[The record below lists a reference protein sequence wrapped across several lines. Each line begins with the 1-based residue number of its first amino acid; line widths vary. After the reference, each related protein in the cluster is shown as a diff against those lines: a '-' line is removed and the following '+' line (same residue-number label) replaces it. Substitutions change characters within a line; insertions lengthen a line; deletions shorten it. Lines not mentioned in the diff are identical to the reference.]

1 MAIFYCSIKDWAFLG
16 LVIIMIMVLILGI
29 MGVILVGMGMVVM
42 IEIAMV
48 LGVLLF
54 GGLLAYG
61 VCQPPLS
68 EYSENYPP
76 AMYKL
81 LL

>member
-1 MAIFYCSIKDWAFLG
+1 
-16 LVIIMIMVLILGI
+16 MIVGLILGI
-29 MGVILVGMGMVVM
+29 IGVILVGMGIVVM

-61 VCQPPLS
+61 V
-68 EYSENYPP
+68 
-76 AMYKL
+76 
-81 LL
+81 

>member
-1 MAIFYCSIKDWAFLG
+1 MA
-16 LVIIMIMVLILGI
+16 LILGI
-29 MGVILVGMGMVVM
+29 MSMILVGMMMVVM

-61 VCQPPLS
+61 VSEPPLS
-68 EYSENYPP
+68 RNSENYPP

>member
-16 LVIIMIMVLILGI
+16 LVVIMIVGLILGI

-54 GGLLAYG
+54 GGLLAYT
-61 VCQPPLS
+61 V
-68 EYSENYPP
+68 
-76 AMYKL
+76 
-81 LL
+81 

>member
-1 MAIFYCSIKDWAFLG
+1 MG
-16 LVIIMIMVLILGI
+16 LVVIMIVVLILGI
-29 MGVILVGMGMVVM
+29 IGVILVEMGMVVM
-42 IEIAMV
+42 IEIAMI

-54 GGLLAYG
+54 GGLLAYT
-61 VCQPPLS
+61 VCQSNLS
-68 EYSENYPP
+68 DNSENYPP

>member
-1 MAIFYCSIKDWAFLG
+1 MG
-16 LVIIMIMVLILGI
+16 LVVIMIMALILGI
-29 MGVILVGMGMVVM
+29 VGVILVGIVGVIM
-42 IEIAMV
+42 IEIVMV

-54 GGLLAYG
+54 GGLLAYT
-61 VCQPPLS
+61 VCQSNLS
-68 EYSENYPP
+68 DNSENYPP

>member
-1 MAIFYCSIKDWAFLG
+1 
-16 LVIIMIMVLILGI
+16 MIMALILGI
-29 MGVILVGMGMVVM
+29 IGVILVGMVIVVIVEILM
-42 IEIAMV
+42 I

-54 GGLLAYG
+54 GGLLAYT
-61 VCQPPLS
+61 VCQFNLS

>member
-1 MAIFYCSIKDWAFLG
+1 MS
-16 LVIIMIMVLILGI
+16 LVIIIIMALILGI
-29 MGVILVGMGMVVM
+29 MGVILVGIGMVIM

-61 VCQPPLS
+61 VCQSNLS
-68 EYSENYPP
+68 DNSENYPLS
-76 AMYKL
+76 MYKL

>member
-1 MAIFYCSIKDWAFLG
+1 MG
-16 LVIIMIMVLILGI
+16 LVVIMIVGLILGIIGVILVGI
-29 MGVILVGMGMVVM
+29 MGVIM
-42 IEIAMV
+42 IETTMI

-54 GGLLAYG
+54 GGLLAYT
-61 VCQPPLS
+61 VCQSNLS
-68 EYSENYPP
+68 DNSENYPP

>member
-1 MAIFYCSIKDWAFLG
+1 M
-16 LVIIMIMVLILGI
+16 
-29 MGVILVGMGMVVM
+29 MVVM

-61 VCQPPLS
+61 VSEPPLS
-68 EYSENYPP
+68 RNSENYPP

>member
-1 MAIFYCSIKDWAFLG
+1 MS
-16 LVIIMIMVLILGI
+16 LVIIMIVILILGI
-29 MGVILVGMGMVVM
+29 IGVILVGMGMVVM

-54 GGLLAYG
+54 GGLLAYT
-61 VCQPPLS
+61 VCQSNLS